1 MNKNVLSNK
10 NKEKQIFKNALN
22 NNRVKRPI
30 LKNTIKAFIVGGL
43 ISVIAQGFLDLYLR
57 VFKIEEKFSS
67 SLMSITLVFIAS
79 LLTGLGVYDRIGQF
93 SGAGTIVPITGFSN
107 SMTSAALESKSEG
120 LVLGVMNNMFKL
132 AGAIIVAGVVSA
144 FVAGNLIYFVRV
156 LS

>member
-1 MNKNVLSNK
+1 MQ
-10 NKEKQIFKNALN
+10 KQIFKKALDN
-22 NNRVKRPI
+22 NKVKRPI
-30 LKNTIKAFIVGGL
+30 LKNTLKAFMVGGL
-43 ISVIAQGFLDLYLR
+43 ISLIAQGFLDLYLK
-57 VFKIEEKFSS
+57 VFKIEEAYSS

-79 LLTGLGVYDRIGQF
+79 LLTGLGVYDKIGQF

-144 FVAGNLIYFVRV
+144 FIAGNLIYLIRV
-156 LS
+156 LL